1 MLIARKSLNAL
12 QSHESFLTSL
22 NRLSRHLSRL
32 AQANM
37 HAVLRVRRRPKQAHS
52 MPLARDLPAQVLN
65 LHQKFCVL
73 KLLKSR
79 RISSTFVATESVTC
93 FGQHTFN
100 GTPRAVE
107 RCCKPILVISRGARS
122 SDFERANSSPST
134 NTTCMASAPCRAVH
148 RPQSSHR
155 HNAARTLCHRAPA
168 AQIAAS
174 CGHAVLAAST
184 LGKCQTNLHAH
195 ESQCKHLQTNR
206 TVLQS
211 PASDRRKQNTCFK
224 AVHEEVGWCQQQ
236 HARAILLSLRR
247 PPCSWLGAGNQ
258 HARLERKD
266 GEICPLC
273 YIAYRSKPILQRAE
287 TSSSKFP
294 LTIKLLLSSM
304 EAAAFVV
311 VACAYAAF
319 TVRRHLLV
327 SNALGKARHAQFW
340 SCPNFSQTYLV
351 ADLAQAPS
359 PRCADAPGQQI
370 SVVANVLAEH
380 EFVQAVGDW
389 LSFWSVDEDQPPILL
404 LLFSLRSFAVL
415 HASRC
420 YRTQLWAPV
429 QAHTL
434 SLSTLGQFLSVD
446 GAGVTS
452 ADTGAFAS
460 IEVAVHLKAQNSA
473 LSSSAH
479 SSSHFGVRGQTTI
492 ACHNMRA
499 AQHELPLLR

>member
-1 MLIARKSLNAL
+1 MVP
-12 QSHESFLTSL
+12 QE
-22 NRLSRHLSRL
+22 RLSAAADPMKVNVIL
-32 AQANM
+32 QAN
-37 HAVLRVRRRPKQAHS
+37 P
-52 MPLARDLPAQVLN
+52 RDLPWSQVIRLGAGKLKSEHEHN
-65 LHQKFCVL
+65 LHGL
-73 KLLKSR
+73 RPLS
-79 RISSTFVATESVTC
+79 
-93 FGQHTFN
+93 
-100 GTPRAVE
+100 
-107 RCCKPILVISRGARS
+107 CCP
-122 SDFERANSSPST
+122 PST
-134 NTTCMASAPCRAVH
+134 VQP
-148 RPQSSHR
+148 SSQRCQNLVSQGSH
-155 HNAARTLCHRAPA
+155 CA

-184 LGKCQTNLHAH
+184 LGECQTNLHAY

-224 AVHEEVGWCQQQ
+224 AVHEEVGWGQQQ

-258 HARLERKD
+258 HAVLERKD
-266 GEICPLC
+266 GEICSLC

-351 ADLAQAPS
+351 ADLAQATS
-359 PRCADAPGQQI
+359 PRCAEAPGQQI

-420 YRTQLWAPV
+420 YRKQLWAPV
-429 QAHTL
+429 QAPPSHAPHPVFVHARTN
-434 SLSTLGQFLSVD
+434 FSVWM
-446 GAGVTS
+446 VLVS
-452 ADTGAFAS
+452 Q
-460 IEVAVHLKAQNSA
+460 AQTPARSQ
-473 LSSSAH
+473 LC
-479 SSSHFGVRGQTTI
+479 Q
-492 ACHNMRA
+492 
-499 AQHELPLLR
+499 LR